1 MNQEECNKITVEL
14 DDRTAHDL
22 AYIARWEHCTVEEL
36 VQRYVEQSLMETALL
51 WAWGAICNVP
61 TYHVFPRPAGGCCF
75 F

>member
-36 VQRYVEQSLMETALL
+36 VQRYVEQSLMETSHL
-51 WAWGAICNVP
+51 
-61 TYHVFPRPAGGCCF
+61 
-75 F
+75 